1 MRWKSGEKAE
11 AARAG
16 LAGVAAGRAVSVLP
30 ESLLGERTGEPGT
43 SSWECCVPK
52 GIRGPSG
59 GVCLLH

>member
-16 LAGVAAGRAVSVLP
+16 LAGVA
-30 ESLLGERTGEPGT
+30 ESLLGERTGEPGAP
-43 SSWECCVPK
+43 SWECCVPK